1 MPGQK
6 RGGMLTARQAAEQMR
21 IYNEWL
27 RSNPVIGT
35 PPPAPRPAP
44 APPATAPVQTMNPL
58 RTSNAPDASAIIP
71 LAGIANATCSALGS
85 CFGMG
90 KKSGYRLRKAP
101 KRELYWV
108 IAEDGT
114 KKSKEPIPL
123 ARAKAQMRALY
134 ASMKG
139 GNLSETWSLLQKHL
153 DDVQKEPEFTKL
165 KTIPQKKKFLQQQVK
180 SVIEEMTPLI
190 DQPNEKKNLITR
202 SDTYIRKV
210 LVPYGS
216 DPDQEE
222 AVRRRL
228 AELAKNPIGTII
240 GNPNPIGSDPV
251 FRRLHKDEHPSQG
264 SIYGHNPTDFRN
276 YYTEEDEKLNT
287 GPYPTEVD
295 IPMLPTSRE
304 QMLQQLFSINRRTG
318 QYYDEL
324 MRAGMTGAIT
334 PEQAAKMNKKGG
346 KLCGGSRQQIN
357 FLISRVQQ
365 MERKIAAKK
374 RKGEDTTDLE
384 DQRLNALYR
393 IQELENAIVYDDPQQ
408 EAQQDEDSEDP
419 SGAGLRGGGFW
430 KLLAA
435 ELQDRRIFP
444 KHGRDVQEEIEDLTR
459 RGFKK
464 EAGFARKKKLI
475 LKMIDVMNPDGPLD
489 ENGKIILERIKQLKN
504 ADDLENLWRELD
516 EQTKVKNTPAKI
528 PLIKRLPPSGQGK
541 PKKSKKCKKC
551 GLLRGGGNWKDLVN
565 IMSDRNI
572 IPYEA
577 VLPLLAELSQLSSS
591 GQKGAQGFASKKRVI
606 EEAIGQ
612 INPLRANEPRNAFIE
627 RIRGLRNVTELNNLM
642 LELGRG
648 TLPARRAPVDPIIA
662 GDVLNMFF

>member
-1 MPGQK
+1 MPYK
-6 RGGMLTARQAAEQMR
+6 
-21 IYNEWL
+21 
-27 RSNPVIGT
+27 
-35 PPPAPRPAP
+35 
-44 APPATAPVQTMNPL
+44 
-58 RTSNAPDASAIIP
+58 
-71 LAGIANATCSALGS
+71 
-85 CFGMG
+85 
-90 KKSGYRLRKAP
+90 LRKAP

-114 KKSKEPIPL
+114 KKSKEPLPL
-123 ARAKAQMRALY
+123 ERAKAQMRALY
-134 ASMKG
+134 ANMKG
-139 GNLSETWSLLQKHL
+139 GGFQFRKEGGEYVIFDDESGQIIKRLNTLGETLQLVRKYTKEGLPKIQKVYEPMEGEEEEVNEGAEVSAGGDQQYRTQLKSLLNALAPRGVISQQSLFENLRSFL
-153 DDVQKEPEFTKL
+153 DQSNPGHA
-165 KTIPQKKKFLQQQVK
+165 FLIRLFPYLMKV
-180 SVIEEMTPLI
+180 
-190 DQPNEKKNLITR
+190 R
-202 SDTYIRKV
+202 SDAPLSKLVELIGR
-210 LVPYGS
+210 LVP
-216 DPDQEE
+216 D
-222 AVRRRL
+222 
-228 AELAKNPIGTII
+228 I
-240 GNPNPIGSDPV
+240 
-251 FRRLHKDEHPSQG
+251 
-264 SIYGHNPTDFRN
+264 N
-276 YYTEEDEKLNT
+276 YYMKT
-287 GPYPTEVD
+287 P
-295 IPMLPTSRE
+295 
-304 QMLQQLFSINRRTG
+304 INKQKAYIEFMSGSGLR
-318 QYYDEL
+318 
-324 MRAGMTGAIT
+324 
-334 PEQAAKMNKKGG
+334 GG
-346 KLCGGSRQQIN
+346 NRQQIN

-374 RKGEDTTDLE
+374 KKGEDTTDLE

-408 EAQQDEDSEDP
+408 EAQQEEDSEDP
-419 SGAGLRGGGFW
+419 SGTGLRGGGFW

-444 KHGRDVQEEIEDLTR
+444 KYGRDVQEEIEELTR

-464 EAGFARKKKLI
+464 EAGFAQKKKLI

-528 PLIKRLPPSGQGK
+528 PLIKRLSPSGSGK
-541 PKKSKKCKKC
+541 PKKCKKC
-551 GLLRGGGNWKDLVN
+551 GLLRGGITLQEFKDKRKLDKLTNAQLVAQDLSVFPNDLLKELIEDLRFDTTRVPFHKKLVQEKKRRDKAFGEAHVADFKISKLKSKLKVDPYETVGGKNLRGGGNWKDLVD

-577 VLPLLAELSQLSSS
+577 VPPLIAELGRLSSL

-606 EEAIGQ
+606 EDAIGQ

-662 GDVLNMFF
+662 GDVLNMLF